1 MSPDEELAL
10 LIANRLIEEGF
21 VDPARHDTVSSKLAT
36 GTATIEDWRLWIELG
51 PKAQQ
56 DEASDAQD

>member
-21 VDPARHDTVSSKLAT
+21 IDARRSDDVSAKIAA
-36 GTATIEDWRLWIELG
+36 GTATVDDWRLWIELG
-51 PKAQQ
+51 PVGQKE
-56 DEASDAQD
+56 DTSDAQD

>member
-21 VDPARHDTVSSKLAT
+21 VDPTRLDAVSGKIAT
-36 GTATIEDWRLWIELG
+36 GTATVEDWRLWIELG
-51 PKAQQ
+51 PSGQQ
-56 DEASDAQD
+56 EEASDAQD